1 MVHNGSR
8 ARFRITWRRRV
19 LQWGFGKF
27 FGGSMG
33 VVMGIVAGL
42 LLCVAICIGGC
53 TILAG
58 GCTMA
63 LSSAA
68 KQAEEA
74 AERQKAAKEAK
85 KHAEIKTGKIIKAAE
100 QVQPAKQVSTEEK
113 TRGVKGPSAKLPEIP
128 APEPAKAV
136 DEEPKAVASKLRT
149 WTDAETERTIE
160 AEFVSMAGGKVKL
173 KKADGSVVTIPVA
186 RLGEADQ
193 QWISRR
199 TKDGTSTATTPSL
212 AIAPFD
218 SAKAREYQSLWAK
231 HLDMSA
237 EVTNSIGMKFVLI
250 PPGEFVMGSPDLDSD
265 ALQDEKP
272 QHRVRITK
280 PFYLGAHEVT
290 VGQYRQ
296 FAEATKHANEEW
308 ETAFPAQTDDHPVV
322 SVSWDDAGAFCKWG
336 SAIKKARLTA
346 CQPRRSGSVAAA
358 REAWPG
364 TASGTTKANW

>member
-1 MVHNGSR
+1 
-8 ARFRITWRRRV
+8 
-19 LQWGFGKF
+19 
-27 FGGSMG
+27 
-33 VVMGIVAGL
+33 
-42 LLCVAICIGGC
+42 
-53 TILAG
+53 
-58 GCTMA
+58 
-63 LSSAA
+63 
-68 KQAEEA
+68 
-74 AERQKAAKEAK
+74 
-85 KHAEIKTGKIIKAAE
+85 
-100 QVQPAKQVSTEEK
+100 
-113 TRGVKGPSAKLPEIP
+113 
-128 APEPAKAV
+128 
-136 DEEPKAVASKLRT
+136 
-149 WTDAETERTIE
+149 
-160 AEFVSMAGGKVKL
+160 MAGGKVKL

-193 QWISRR
+193 QWISCR

-322 SVSWDDAGAFCKWG
+322 SVSWDDAGGFCKWG

-346 CQPRRSGSVAAA
+346 CQPRRSGSVAAV